1 MPVNTTGAG
10 ASLEEIAS
18 DELGA
23 ADELGAGVTDEAPG
37 KLLAGTLETT
47 LAAGAV
53 DASLELV
60 WPCGL
65 LQATNATKMLDTN
78 EPATNNFLNLFAMLF
93 LLFLMDI
100 LI

>member
-23 ADELGAGVTDEAPG
+23 ADELGVGVTDEAPG

-47 LAAGAV
+47 LAAGVV
-53 DASLELV
+53 DASL
-60 WPCGL
+60 
-65 LQATNATKMLDTN
+65 
-78 EPATNNFLNLFAMLF
+78 
-93 LLFLMDI
+93 
-100 LI
+100 